1 MKKFMIISCLLIFVC
16 GCDGDIEGQGSGV
29 KEVRQFHN
37 ANGALVREVPYNE
50 AGQIH
55 GIVREWYPNGDF
67 KLEIRYKNG
76 KKDGPFKE
84 NNNFFKSLTEGNFKD
99 NKIIGSVKTHNENGV
114 LIKENIYDDKGTLL
128 KTISWYDNGQKKD
141 ETDYKED
148 GYRAK
153 SYAEYYENGQLKS
166 QSDSPGNRK
175 TWYENGQQK
184 SEENDDG
191 TWRNWYENG
200 QLESERDSN
209 TTSRYWYENGQL
221 KSEESSDGISSD
233 WYKNGYVKRVS
244 KKHNNGSEEME
255 CNEDGTLKRMLI
267 LNDDNEYISIYS
279 RQDIQELIKVIG
291 TSENDLCKINPFN

>member
-29 KEVRQFHN
+29 KEVRQFHD

-114 LIKENIYDDKGTLL
+114 LIKENIYDDKGILL

-141 ETDYKED
+141 ETDYED
-148 GYRAK
+148 GYRK
-153 SYAEYYENGQLKS
+153 KRYVEYYENGQLES
-166 QSDSPGNRK
+166 QDDGNGNSKYWYKNGQQKDEYNKEGPFRRRA
-175 TWYENGQQK
+175 WYENGQQQL
-184 SEENDDG
+184 EENSDG
-191 TWRNWYENG
+191 T
-200 QLESERDSN
+200 ERS
-209 TTSRYWYENGQL
+209 
-221 KSEESSDGISSD
+221 
-233 WYKNGYVKRVS
+233 WYKNGYIQS
-244 KKHNNGSEEME
+244 ASTISNGE
-255 CNEDGTLKRMLI
+255 K
-267 LNDDNEYISIYS
+267 EYIECDENGMLTHIDQYDKIGKRLQSYYS
-279 RQDIQELIKVIG
+279 QDIQEYIKENGDDI
-291 TSENDLCKINPFN
+291 NDLCKTGFPK